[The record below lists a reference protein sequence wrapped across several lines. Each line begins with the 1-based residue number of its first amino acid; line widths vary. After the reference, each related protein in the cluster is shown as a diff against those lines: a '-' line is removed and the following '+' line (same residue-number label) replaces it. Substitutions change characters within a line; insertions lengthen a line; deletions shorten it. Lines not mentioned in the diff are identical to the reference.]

1 MNDGLKQ
8 TDERV
13 AKMQKEAAEMPNFS
27 ALADLHGSIANMG
40 KNRKKK

>member
-1 MNDGLKQ
+1 
-8 TDERV
+8 
-13 AKMQKEAAEMPNFS
+13 MPDFG